1 MTTPRRS
8 PGSTTGQHYWSA
20 SFKSATACPC
30 PKTLHATTSPITSTT
45 SPRSC
50 VSGRQAAKMYV
61 TDDVIGD
68 MADRIATAVSRLESR

>member
-1 MTTPRRS
+1 
-8 PGSTTGQHYWSA
+8 
-20 SFKSATACPC
+20 
-30 PKTLHATTSPITSTT
+30 LHATTSPITSTT